1 MLRFVLL
8 NGMLLAHSAKNRL
21 LYASTNRIGSN
32 DPSPLQNLIAYVDT
46 AKMFCSV
53 PEEVPVLALKLQELD
68 KDKEAALQKQEMKYE
83 KKLRNSEAFYQKS
96 LSFLTQRSQNI

>member
-8 NGMLLAHSAKNRL
+8 SGMLLAHSAKNKM
-21 LYASTNRIGSN
+21 LYTPTNRIGSN
-32 DPSPLQNLIAYVDT
+32 VPSPPQNLIAYVDT

-68 KDKEAALQKQEMKYE
+68 KDKEAAISAALQEMKYE
-83 KKLRNSEAFYQKS
+83 EKLRNAEAFYQKS
-96 LSFLTQRSQNI
+96 LSFLTQRL